1 MLKRI
6 LAIALVLV
14 LGSPNANGQDLSFL
28 NRTISWEDS
37 SGLQQSP
44 LIYSSG
50 NPCNGG
56 WSTTCDP
63 ATDNLQ
69 IINFLPLC
77 ETPEGSDSRL
87 DCLESVYVEQNGT
100 QIKGERVQNLV
111 GIWSKY
117 GFSAKPEYGIAKSS
131 SFQIYKFPGLTHDK
145 GDLFMMYPFS
155 SKTISNGNVRDIEY
169 TFLIA
174 PTYQER
180 TQYLCEYLETPGGL
194 CWLTGS
200 FDTDTR
206 FTVNAK
212 MAKAPMG
219 WFTGR
224 ITDPKVQ
231 ITTAADKRTQVAF
244 TGTSQG
250 IPSINRNFHYVN
262 ESERSEWNQVSKNL
276 PSMSWDI
283 LTKDG
288 KQYSMGVYHKSDAI
302 YQFQDIVSR
311 VPSFDNADSLKN
323 IWRLESKVTPQNLD
337 KSNCID
343 SSFTGIVSSN
353 SMTYQNSIPSWN
365 ASNNSLTYSVASPH
379 TVTGKDF
386 VGRYDL
392 LISEQ
397 AGKCFWNVQS
407 LSAAAEISV
416 TSATGE
422 SKTFTAASSITEGY
436 YKFIAAGFS
445 FSTNKISVKLVPKLT
460 NPIDETKPKASS
472 NKARF
477 TTITCAKGKTQK
489 IVTSLK
495 PKCPAGY
502 KKK

>member
-1 MLKRI
+1 MLKKI

-14 LGSPNANGQDLSFL
+14 LGSTTANAEDLSFL

-56 WSTTCDP
+56 WSTICDP

-77 ETPEGSDSRL
+77 DTPEGFDSRL
-87 DCLESVYVEQNGT
+87 DCLESVYVEQNGK

-111 GIWSKY
+111 GIWSAY

-131 SFQIYKFPGLTHDK
+131 SFQIYKFPGITHDK
-145 GDLFMMYPFS
+145 GDLFMVYPFS
-155 SKTISNGNVRDIEY
+155 SKTISKGNVGDIEY

-180 TQYLCEYLETPGGL
+180 TQYPCDYLETPGGL

-200 FDTDTR
+200 FVTDTR

-212 MAKAPMG
+212 MAKAPLG

-250 IPSINRNFHYVN
+250 IPSINRNFRYVN
-262 ESERSEWNQVSKNL
+262 ESEKSEWSQVSKNM
-276 PSMSWDI
+276 PSMSWDT

-323 IWRLESKVTPQNLD
+323 IWRIESKVSPENVD
-337 KSNCID
+337 KSNCIN
-343 SSFTGIVSSN
+343 STFTGIVSSN
-353 SMTYQNSIPSWN
+353 SMTYQNTIPSWN
-365 ASNNSLTYSVASPH
+365 SKNNSLTYSIASPH
-379 TVTGKDF
+379 TVMGKDF

-397 AGKCFWNVQS
+397 AGKCYWNVAT
-407 LSAAAEISV
+407 LSATAEISV
-416 TSATGE
+416 TSANGE
-422 SKTFTAASSITEGY
+422 SKIFTAASSISEGY
-436 YKFIAAGFS
+436 YKFLAAGFS
-445 FSTNKISVKLVPKLT
+445 FSTNKISVRLVPKVA
-460 NPIDETKPKASS
+460 NPVDESKPKEMPEKASTS
-472 NKARF
+472 
-477 TTITCAKGKTQK
+477 TITCSKGKVQK
-489 IVTSLK
+489 KVTALK